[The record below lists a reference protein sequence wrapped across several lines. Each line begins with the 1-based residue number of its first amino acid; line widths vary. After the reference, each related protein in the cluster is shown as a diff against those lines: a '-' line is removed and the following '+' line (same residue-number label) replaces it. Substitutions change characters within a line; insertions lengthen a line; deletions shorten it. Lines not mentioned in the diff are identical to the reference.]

1 MMTVIWMTAMKPK
14 IRLLMTVRVMTMVMM
29 MVITKMT
36 MNITS
41 FPVGSTTSVPAGH
54 HNVST
59 TLFFESALVTHHQLL
74 C

>member
-41 FPVGSTTSVPAGH
+41 FPVGSTTSVPARYSLR
-54 HNVST
+54 VPW
-59 TLFFESALVTHHQLL
+59 
-74 C
+74 